1 MAKQITLKYVFYS
14 YKIHLETEK
23 NTYYIQK
30 ICAKF
35 DRGQPLRG
43 RKMHV
48 GLVKIGDFRQI
59 TVLAIYLYGRGQGHV
74 SNFYI
79 VDLESFATASRRYT
93 CR

>member
-1 MAKQITLKYVFYS
+1 MYFS

-23 NTYYIQK
+23 NTYYIPK
-30 ICAKF
+30 ISAKF

-43 RKMHV
+43 RQMHV

-59 TVLAIYLYGRGQGHV
+59 TVGLLAIYLYGRGQGHV